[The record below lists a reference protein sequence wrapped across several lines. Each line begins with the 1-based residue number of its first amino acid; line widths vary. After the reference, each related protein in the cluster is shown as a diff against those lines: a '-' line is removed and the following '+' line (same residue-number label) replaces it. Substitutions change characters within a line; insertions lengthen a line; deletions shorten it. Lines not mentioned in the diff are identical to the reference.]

1 MNLKSLAFQIV
12 VLSIFLK
19 FDVFDRKPLRA
30 FVNLPFEKQLPYF
43 SEFKKWIEEYRG
55 KINMI

>member
-1 MNLKSLAFQIV
+1 M